1 MIYKVQ
7 ARFNRSKAK
16 EFYQKLTDGTIEKQ
30 RPDGPEIV
38 ASMNRATIDS
48 SVLVKWSE
56 LCYCPSPL
64 RHERATVYD
73 QYFSD
78 LKTEQI
84 ENHEKFEGIS
94 FMDNI
99 KAKLTKH

>member
-7 ARFNRSKAK
+7 AKFNQSKAK
-16 EFYQKLTDGTIEKQ
+16 EFNQKLTDGTLEKQ

-38 ASMNRATIDS
+38 ASMNRATIDLS
-48 SVLVKWSE
+48 GIVNWTE
-56 LCYCPSPL
+56 LCYCPTPL

-84 ENHEKFEGIS
+84 ENHEKFEGVS
-94 FMDNI
+94 FINHLS
-99 KAKLTKH
+99 KL

>member
-7 ARFNRSKAK
+7 ARLIQSKAK
-16 EFYQKLTDGTIEKQ
+16 GFYQKLTDGTIEKQ
-30 RPDGPEIV
+30 RPDGPEIID
-38 ASMNRATIDS
+38 SMNRATIDWS
-48 SVLVKWSE
+48 GLVNWSE

-84 ENHEKFEGIS
+84 DNHEKYEGAS
-94 FMDNI
+94 FINYLS
-99 KAKLTKH
+99 KL

>member
-7 ARFNRSKAK
+7 ARFNQSKAK
-16 EFYQKLTDGTIEKQ
+16 EIYQKLTDGTIEKQ

-38 ASMNRATIDS
+38 ASMNRATIVS
-48 SVLVKWSE
+48 SGLVNWTE

-84 ENHEKFEGIS
+84 ENHEKFEGSSFIS
-94 FMDNI
+94 FLS
-99 KAKLTKH
+99 KL